1 MYHFS
6 TRAALGLTVT
16 TYQSKGPVE
25 QAADLLLAMAVVL
38 GMGFSSDCRV
48 VQQ

>member
-6 TRAALGLTVT
+6 TGAALGLTVT

-38 GMGFSSDCRV
+38 GTGFSSDCRV